1 MSVAGMV
8 FVKRDFAVRTF
19 WKKMLAAIVALAVLG
34 GLAGAGVV
42 WWANQPLPLQR
53 SVAEFSVRQGDG
65 TQAIARN
72 ITQAGVQLSPALL
85 QAWLGLAGQ
94 SGRFKAGNYELRKN
108 DTPRSLLRKLMRGE
122 FALKKFRIG
131 EGWNIRQ
138 LRAALASAEGLKNDS
153 AALSDA
159 DLLKAVGGEPMASAE
174 GMFFPDTYKY
184 APNTSDLQI
193 LRMAHQTLQRKLDAA
208 WQSRADDL
216 PLQTPYDLLKL
227 ASIVEKET
235 GHGPDRAMV
244 SGVMVNRLR
253 INMRLQTD
261 PTVIYGLGA
270 AYDGS
275 LSRADLQQ
283 DTPFNTYTRTG
294 LPPTPIAM
302 PSEAALA
309 AAASPAETKALYFVA
324 RNDGTGA
331 SEFSETLQQHNR
343 AVQRFIL
350 KKP

>member
-1 MSVAGMV
+1 M
-8 FVKRDFAVRTF
+8 
-19 WKKMLAAIVALAVLG
+19 
-34 GLAGAGVV
+34 
-42 WWANQPLPLQR
+42 
-53 SVAEFSVRQGDG
+53 
-65 TQAIARN
+65 
-72 ITQAGVQLSPALL
+72 
-85 QAWLGLAGQ
+85 
-94 SGRFKAGNYELRKN
+94 
-108 DTPRSLLRKLMRGE
+108 SLLRKLVRGD

-131 EGWNIRQ
+131 EGWNMRQ
-138 LRAALASAEGLKNDS
+138 LRAALRNAEGLKNDS
-153 AALSDA
+153 ANLDDAALLQA
-159 DLLKAVGGEPMASAE
+159 IGVEKAAMAPTAE
-174 GMFFPDTYKY
+174 GLFFPDTYKY

-193 LRMAHQTLQRKLDAA
+193 LRQSYQTMQRKLEAA
-208 WQSRADDL
+208 WASRADDL
-216 PLQTPYDLLKL
+216 PLKTPYDLLKL

-235 GHGPDRAMV
+235 GYGPDRAMV

-261 PTVIYGLGA
+261 PTVIYGMGS

-275 LSRADLQQ
+275 IRRADLLQ
-283 DTPFNTYTRTG
+283 DTPYNTYTRQG

-302 PSEAALA
+302 PSESALA

>member
-1 MSVAGMV
+1 M
-8 FVKRDFAVRTF
+8 RTV
-19 WKKMLAAIVALAVLG
+19 WKKSFLALLVL
-34 GLAGAGVV
+34 LVFAAAGVF
-42 WWANQPLPLQR
+42 WWSRQPLKLQR
-53 SVAEFSVRQGDG
+53 SVAEFSVKPGDG
-65 TQAIARN
+65 THAIARSLA
-72 ITQAGVQLSPALL
+72 QAGVQSSPALL
-85 QAWLGLAGQ
+85 QAWLTVTGQ
-94 SGRFKAGNYELRKN
+94 SSRFKAGDYELRKS
-108 DTPRSLLRKLMRGE
+108 DTPRSLLRKLVRGE
-122 FALKKFRIG
+122 FALKKFRIA
-131 EGWNIRQ
+131 EGWNMRQ
-138 LRAALASAEGLKNDS
+138 LRAALRKAEGLKNDS
-153 AALSDA
+153 AHMDDA
-159 DLLKAVGGEPMASAE
+159 ALLKAVGGEAAASAE

-193 LRMAHQTLQRKLDAA
+193 LRQSYQTMQRKLEAA
-208 WQSRADDL
+208 WASRADDL
-216 PLQTPYDLLKL
+216 PLQNPYDLLKL

-235 GHGPDRAMV
+235 GYGPDRAMV

-261 PTVIYGLGA
+261 PTVIYGLGS

-275 LSRADLQQ
+275 LSRADLMR
-283 DTPFNTYTRTG
+283 DTPFNTYTRQG

-302 PSEAALA
+302 PGEAALA
-309 AAASPAETKALYFVA
+309 AAASPADTKALYFVA

>member
-1 MSVAGMV
+1 MNSTG
-8 FVKRDFAVRTF
+8 
-19 WKKMLAAIVALAVLG
+19 
-34 GLAGAGVV
+34 
-42 WWANQPLPLQR
+42 
-53 SVAEFSVRQGDG
+53 
-65 TQAIARN
+65 
-72 ITQAGVQLSPALL
+72 L
-85 QAWLGLAGQ
+85 QAWLSLTGQ
-94 SGRFKAGNYELRKN
+94 ASRFKAGDYELRKK
-108 DTPRSLLRKLMRGE
+108 DTPLSLLRKLVRGD

-131 EGWNIRQ
+131 EGWNMRQ
-138 LRAALASAEGLKNDS
+138 LRAALRNAEGLKNDS
-153 AALSDA
+153 ANLDDAALLQA
-159 DLLKAVGGEPMASAE
+159 IGVEKAAMAPTAE
-174 GMFFPDTYKY
+174 GLFFPDTYKY

-193 LRMAHQTLQRKLDAA
+193 LQQSYQTMQRKLEAA
-208 WQSRADDL
+208 WASRADDL
-216 PLQTPYDLLKL
+216 PLKTPYDLLKL

-235 GHGPDRAMV
+235 GYGPDRAMV

-261 PTVIYGLGA
+261 PTVIYGMGS

-275 LSRADLQQ
+275 IRRADLLQ
-283 DTPFNTYTRTG
+283 DTPYNTYTRQG

-302 PSEAALA
+302 PSESALA

>member
-1 MSVAGMV
+1 M
-8 FVKRDFAVRTF
+8 RTF
-19 WKKMLAAIVALAVLG
+19 WKKLAAAVLAFAV
-34 GLAGAGVV
+34 LMVIAGAGIF
-42 WWANQPLPLQR
+42 WWSRQPLQLQGN
-53 SVAEFSVRQGDG
+53 VAEFSVKPGDN
-65 TQAIARN
+65 ARSIAHN
-72 ITQAGVQLSPALL
+72 ITQAGVQSSPMLL
-85 QAWLGLAGQ
+85 QAWLSLTGQ
-94 SGRFKAGNYELRKN
+94 ASRFKAGDYELRKK
-108 DTPRSLLRKLMRGE
+108 DTPLSLLRKLVRGD

-131 EGWNIRQ
+131 EGWNMRQ
-138 LRAALASAEGLKNDS
+138 LRAALRNAEGLKNDS
-153 AALSDA
+153 ANLDDAALLQA
-159 DLLKAVGGEPMASAE
+159 IGVEKAAMAPTAE
-174 GMFFPDTYKY
+174 GLFFPDTYKY
-184 APNTSDLQI
+184 APNTPDLQI
-193 LRMAHQTLQRKLDAA
+193 LRQSYQTMQRKLEAA
-208 WQSRADDL
+208 WASRADDL
-216 PLQTPYDLLKL
+216 PLKTPYDLLKL

-235 GHGPDRAMV
+235 GYGPDRAMV

-261 PTVIYGLGA
+261 PTVIYGMGS

-275 LSRADLQQ
+275 IRRADLLQ
-283 DTPFNTYTRTG
+283 DTPYNTYTRQG

-302 PSEAALA
+302 PSESALA

>member
-1 MSVAGMV
+1 M
-8 FVKRDFAVRTF
+8 RTF
-19 WKKMLAAIVALAVLG
+19 WKKLAAAVLAFAV
-34 GLAGAGVV
+34 LMVIAGAGIF
-42 WWANQPLPLQR
+42 WWSRQPLQLQGN
-53 SVAEFSVRQGDG
+53 VAEFSVKPGDN
-65 TQAIARN
+65 ARSIAHN
-72 ITQAGVQLSPALL
+72 ITQAGVLSSPMLL
-85 QAWLGLAGQ
+85 QAWLSLTGQ
-94 SGRFKAGNYELRKN
+94 ASRFKAGDYELRKK
-108 DTPRSLLRKLMRGE
+108 DTPLSLLRKLVRGD

-131 EGWNIRQ
+131 EGWNMRQ
-138 LRAALASAEGLKNDS
+138 LRAALRNAEGLKNDS
-153 AALSDA
+153 ANLDDAAL
-159 DLLKAVGGEPMASAE
+159 LQEIGVEKAAMAPTAE
-174 GMFFPDTYKY
+174 GLFFPDTYKY

-193 LRMAHQTLQRKLDAA
+193 LRQSYQTMQRKLEAA
-208 WQSRADDL
+208 WASRADDL
-216 PLQTPYDLLKL
+216 PLKTPYDLLTL

-235 GHGPDRAMV
+235 GYGPDRAMV

-261 PTVIYGLGA
+261 PTVIYGMGS

-275 LSRADLQQ
+275 IRRADLLQ
-283 DTPFNTYTRTG
+283 DTPYNTYTRQG

-302 PSEAALA
+302 PSESALA

>member
-94 SGRFKAGNYELRKN
+94 SGRFKAGDYELRKN

-208 WQSRADDL
+208 WQSRAD
-216 PLQTPYDLLKL
+216 
-227 ASIVEKET
+227 ASSKE
-235 GHGPDRAMV
+235 
-244 SGVMVNRLR
+244 S
-253 INMRLQTD
+253 
-261 PTVIYGLGA
+261 
-270 AYDGS
+270 
-275 LSRADLQQ
+275 
-283 DTPFNTYTRTG
+283 
-294 LPPTPIAM
+294 
-302 PSEAALA
+302 
-309 AAASPAETKALYFVA
+309 
-324 RNDGTGA
+324 
-331 SEFSETLQQHNR
+331 TL
-343 AVQRFIL
+343 
-350 KKP
+350 

>member
-1 MSVAGMV
+1 M
-8 FVKRDFAVRTF
+8 RTF
-19 WKKMLAAIVALAVLG
+19 WKKIAAAVLAFAV
-34 GLAGAGVV
+34 LTVIAGAGVF
-42 WWANQPLPLQR
+42 WWSRQPLQLQGN
-53 SVAEFSVRQGDG
+53 VAEFSVKPGDN
-65 TQAIARN
+65 ARSIAHN
-72 ITQAGVQLSPALL
+72 ITQAGVQSSPMLL
-85 QAWLGLAGQ
+85 QAWLSLTGQ
-94 SGRFKAGNYELRKN
+94 ASRFKAGDYELRKK
-108 DTPRSLLRKLMRGE
+108 DTPLSLLRKLVRGD

-131 EGWNIRQ
+131 EGWNMRQ
-138 LRAALASAEGLKNDS
+138 LRAALRNAEGLKNDS
-153 AALSDA
+153 ANLDDAALLQA
-159 DLLKAVGGEPMASAE
+159 IGVEKAAMAPTAE
-174 GMFFPDTYKY
+174 GLFFPDTYKY

-193 LRMAHQTLQRKLDAA
+193 LRQSYQTMQRKLEAA
-208 WQSRADDL
+208 WASRADDL
-216 PLQTPYDLLKL
+216 PLKTPYDLLKL

-235 GHGPDRAMV
+235 GYGPDRAMV

-261 PTVIYGLGA
+261 PTVIYGMGS
-270 AYDGS
+270 AYEGS
-275 LSRADLQQ
+275 IRRVDLLQ
-283 DTPFNTYTRTG
+283 DTPYNTYTRQG

-324 RNDGTGA
+324 RKDGTGA

>member
-1 MSVAGMV
+1 M
-8 FVKRDFAVRTF
+8 RTF
-19 WKKMLAAIVALAVLG
+19 WKKLAAAVLAFAV
-34 GLAGAGVV
+34 LMVIAGAGIF
-42 WWANQPLPLQR
+42 WWSRQPLQLQGN
-53 SVAEFSVRQGDG
+53 VAEFSVKPGDN
-65 TQAIARN
+65 ARSIAHN
-72 ITQAGVQLSPALL
+72 ITQAGVQSSPLLL
-85 QAWLGLAGQ
+85 QAWLSLTGQ
-94 SGRFKAGNYELRKN
+94 ASRFKAGDYELRKK
-108 DTPRSLLRKLMRGE
+108 DTPLSLLRKLVRGD

-131 EGWNIRQ
+131 EGWNMRQ
-138 LRAALASAEGLKNDS
+138 LRAALRNAEGLKNDS
-153 AALSDA
+153 ANLDDAALLQA
-159 DLLKAVGGEPMASAE
+159 IGVEKAAMAPTAE
-174 GMFFPDTYKY
+174 GLFFPDTYKY

-193 LRMAHQTLQRKLDAA
+193 LQQSYQTMQRKLEAA
-208 WQSRADDL
+208 WASRADDL
-216 PLQTPYDLLKL
+216 PLKTPYDLLKL

-235 GHGPDRAMV
+235 GYGPDRAMV
-244 SGVMVNRLR
+244 SVMVNRLR

-261 PTVIYGLGA
+261 PTVIYGMGS

-275 LSRADLQQ
+275 IRRADLLQ
-283 DTPFNTYTRTG
+283 DTPYNTYTRQG

-302 PSEAALA
+302 PSESALA

>member
-1 MSVAGMV
+1 
-8 FVKRDFAVRTF
+8 
-19 WKKMLAAIVALAVLG
+19 MLLA
-34 GLAGAGVV
+34 GLAGAGVF
-42 WWANQPLPLQR
+42 WWAGQPLPLKR
-53 SVAEFSVRQGDG
+53 STVEFSIQPGASAAAVAQSMVD
-65 TQAIARN
+65 
-72 ITQAGVQLSPALL
+72 AGVQQSPLALRL
-85 QAWLGLAGQ
+85 WLGVTGQ
-94 SGRFKAGNYELRKN
+94 SSRFKAGDYELRKT
-108 DTPRSLLRKLMRGE
+108 DTPRSLLRKLVRGE

-131 EGWNIRQ
+131 EGWNMRQ
-138 LRAALASAEGLKNDS
+138 LRAALAKAEGLKNDS
-153 AALSDA
+153 AAMSDA
-159 DLLKAVGGEPMASAE
+159 ELLQAVGGQGAQGTPSAE
-174 GMFFPDTYKY
+174 GWFFPDTYKY

-193 LRMAHQTLQRKLDAA
+193 LRMAHQTMQRKLDAA
-208 WQSRADDL
+208 WQSRTDDL

-235 GHGPDRAMV
+235 GYGPDRAMV

-283 DTPFNTYTRTG
+283 DTPFNTYTRQG

-302 PSEAALA
+302 PGEAALA
-309 AAASPAETKALYFVA
+309 AAASPADTKALYFVA

>member
-1 MSVAGMV
+1 MGTASLLCGV
-8 FVKRDFAVRTF
+8 
-19 WKKMLAAIVALAVLG
+19 LA
-34 GLAGAGVV
+34 GLAGAGVF
-42 WWANQPLPLQR
+42 WWSGQPLSLKR
-53 SVAEFSVRQGDG
+53 STVEFSVPPAASAAAVAQSVVD
-65 TQAIARN
+65 
-72 ITQAGVQLSPALL
+72 AGVQQSPVMLRLWLTATG
-85 QAWLGLAGQ
+85 QA
-94 SGRFKAGNYELRKN
+94 SRFKAGDYELRKT
-108 DTPRSLLRKLMRGE
+108 DTPRSLLRKLVRGE

-131 EGWNIRQ
+131 EGWNMRQ
-138 LRAALASAEGLKNDS
+138 LRAALAKAEGLKNDS
-153 AALSDA
+153 ARLSDA
-159 DLLKAVGGEPMASAE
+159 ELLQALSGQAAHNMPSAE
-174 GMFFPDTYKY
+174 GLFFPDTYKY

-193 LRMAHQTLQRKLDAA
+193 LRMAYQTMQRKLDAA

-235 GHGPDRAMV
+235 GYGPDRAMV

-302 PSEAALA
+302 PGEAALA
-309 AAASPAETKALYFVA
+309 AAASPADTKALYFVA

>member
-1 MSVAGMV
+1 MRS
-8 FVKRDFAVRTF
+8 F
-19 WKKMLAAIVALAVLG
+19 WKKVGTAVLLCVVLAALAS
-34 GLAGAGVV
+34 AGVF
-42 WWANQPLPLQR
+42 WWASQPLSLKR
-53 SVAEFSVRQGDG
+53 STVEFSVQPGASAAAVAQSVVD
-65 TQAIARN
+65 
-72 ITQAGVQLSPALL
+72 AGVQQSPLALRL
-85 QAWLGLAGQ
+85 WLGLSGQ
-94 SGRFKAGNYELRKN
+94 TDRFKAGDYELRKT
-108 DTPRSLLRKLMRGE
+108 DTPRSLLRKLVRGE
-122 FALKKFRIG
+122 FALRKFRIG
-131 EGWNIRQ
+131 EGWNMRQ
-138 LRAALASAEGLKNDS
+138 LRTALGKAEGLKNDS
-153 AALSDA
+153 ARLSDA
-159 DLLKAVGGEPMASAE
+159 ELLQAVGGQAAQGTPSAE
-174 GMFFPDTYKY
+174 GWFFPDTYKY

-193 LRMAHQTLQRKLDAA
+193 LRMAHQTMQRKLDAA
-208 WQSRADDL
+208 WQSRTDDL

-235 GHGPDRAMV
+235 GYGPDRAMV

-302 PSEAALA
+302 PGEAALA
-309 AAASPAETKALYFVA
+309 AAASPADTRALYFVA

>member
-1 MSVAGMV
+1 M
-8 FVKRDFAVRTF
+8 RTF
-19 WKKMLAAIVALAVLG
+19 WKKLAAAVLAFAV
-34 GLAGAGVV
+34 LMVIAGAGIF
-42 WWANQPLPLQR
+42 WWSRQPLQLQGN
-53 SVAEFSVRQGDG
+53 VAEFSVKPGDN
-65 TQAIARN
+65 ARSIAHN
-72 ITQAGVQLSPALL
+72 ITQAGVQSSPMLL
-85 QAWLGLAGQ
+85 QAWLSLTGQ
-94 SGRFKAGNYELRKN
+94 ASRFKAGDYELRKK
-108 DTPRSLLRKLMRGE
+108 DTPLSLLRKLVRGD

-131 EGWNIRQ
+131 EGWNMRQ
-138 LRAALASAEGLKNDS
+138 LRAALRNAEGLKNDS
-153 AALSDA
+153 ANLDDAALLQA
-159 DLLKAVGGEPMASAE
+159 IGVEKAAMAPTAE
-174 GMFFPDTYKY
+174 GLFFPDTYKY

-193 LRMAHQTLQRKLDAA
+193 LRQSYQTMQRKLEAA
-208 WQSRADDL
+208 WASRADDL
-216 PLQTPYDLLKL
+216 PLKTPYDLLNR
-227 ASIVEKET
+227 ASSVEKET
-235 GHGPDRAMV
+235 GYGPDRAMV

-261 PTVIYGLGA
+261 PTVIYGMGS

-275 LSRADLQQ
+275 IRRADLLQ
-283 DTPFNTYTRTG
+283 DTPYNTYTRQG

-302 PSEAALA
+302 PSESALA

>member
-1 MSVAGMV
+1 M
-8 FVKRDFAVRTF
+8 RTF
-19 WKKMLAAIVALAVLG
+19 WKKLAAAVLAFAV
-34 GLAGAGVV
+34 LMVIAGAGIF
-42 WWANQPLPLQR
+42 WWSRQPLQLQGN
-53 SVAEFSVRQGDG
+53 VAEFSVKPGDN
-65 TQAIARN
+65 ARSIAHN
-72 ITQAGVQLSPALL
+72 ITQAGVQSSPMLL
-85 QAWLGLAGQ
+85 QAWLSLTGQ
-94 SGRFKAGNYELRKN
+94 ASRFKAGDYELRKK
-108 DTPRSLLRKLMRGE
+108 DTPLSLLRKLVRGD

-131 EGWNIRQ
+131 EGWNMRQ
-138 LRAALASAEGLKNDS
+138 LRAALRNAEGLKNDS
-153 AALSDA
+153 ANLDDAALLQA
-159 DLLKAVGGEPMASAE
+159 IGVEKAAMAPTAE
-174 GMFFPDTYKY
+174 GLFFPDTYKY

-193 LRMAHQTLQRKLDAA
+193 LRQSYQIMQRKLEAA
-208 WQSRADDL
+208 WASRDDDL
-216 PLQTPYDLLKL
+216 PLKTPYDLLKL

-235 GHGPDRAMV
+235 GYGPDRAMV

-261 PTVIYGLGA
+261 PTVIYGMGS

-275 LSRADLQQ
+275 IRRADLLQ
-283 DTPFNTYTRTG
+283 DTPYNTYTRQG

-302 PSEAALA
+302 PSESALA

>member
-1 MSVAGMV
+1 M
-8 FVKRDFAVRTF
+8 RIF
-19 WKKMLAAIVALAVLG
+19 WKKLAAAVLAFAV
-34 GLAGAGVV
+34 LMVIAGAGIF
-42 WWANQPLPLQR
+42 WWSRQPLQLQGN
-53 SVAEFSVRQGDG
+53 VAEFSVKPGDN
-65 TQAIARN
+65 AHSIAHN
-72 ITQAGVQLSPALL
+72 ITQAGVQSSPLLL
-85 QAWLGLAGQ
+85 QAWLSLTGQ
-94 SGRFKAGNYELRKN
+94 ASRFKAGDYELRKK
-108 DTPRSLLRKLMRGE
+108 DTPLSLLRKLVRGD

-131 EGWNIRQ
+131 EGWNMRQ
-138 LRAALASAEGLKNDS
+138 LRAALRNAEGLKNDS
-153 AALSDA
+153 ANLDDAALLQA
-159 DLLKAVGGEPMASAE
+159 IGVEKAAMAPTAE
-174 GMFFPDTYKY
+174 GLFFPDTYKY

-193 LRMAHQTLQRKLDAA
+193 LRQSYQTMQRKLEAA
-208 WQSRADDL
+208 WASRADDL
-216 PLQTPYDLLKL
+216 PLKTPYDLLKL

-235 GHGPDRAMV
+235 GYGPDRAMV

-261 PTVIYGLGA
+261 PTVIYGMGS

-275 LSRADLQQ
+275 IRRADLLQ
-283 DTPFNTYTRTG
+283 DTPYNTYTRQG

-302 PSEAALA
+302 PSESALA

-350 KKP
+350 KKQ

>member
-1 MSVAGMV
+1 MWPNFLSNPE
-8 FVKRDFAVRTF
+8 TTP
-19 WKKMLAAIVALAVLG
+19 AALHTT
-34 GLAGAGVV
+34 
-42 WWANQPLPLQR
+42 
-53 SVAEFSVRQGDG
+53 SHK
-65 TQAIARN
+65 
-72 ITQAGVQLSPALL
+72 
-85 QAWLGLAGQ
+85 QAWLSLTGQ
-94 SGRFKAGNYELRKN
+94 ASRFKAGDYELRKK
-108 DTPRSLLRKLMRGE
+108 DTPLSLLRKLVRGD

-131 EGWNIRQ
+131 EGWNMRQ
-138 LRAALASAEGLKNDS
+138 LRAALRNAEGLKNDS
-153 AALSDA
+153 ANLDDAALLQA
-159 DLLKAVGGEPMASAE
+159 IGVEKAAMAPTAE
-174 GMFFPDTYKY
+174 GLFFPDTYKY

-193 LRMAHQTLQRKLDAA
+193 LRQSYQTMQRKLEAA
-208 WQSRADDL
+208 WASRADDL
-216 PLQTPYDLLKL
+216 PLKTPYDLLKL

-235 GHGPDRAMV
+235 GYGPDRAMV

-261 PTVIYGLGA
+261 PTVIYGMGS

-275 LSRADLQQ
+275 IRRADLLQ
-283 DTPFNTYTRTG
+283 DTPYNTYTRQG

-302 PSEAALA
+302 PSESALA

>member
-1 MSVAGMV
+1 M
-8 FVKRDFAVRTF
+8 RTF
-19 WKKMLAAIVALAVLG
+19 WKKLAAAVLAFAV
-34 GLAGAGVV
+34 LTVIAGAGVF
-42 WWANQPLPLQR
+42 WWSRQPLQLQGN
-53 SVAEFSVRQGDG
+53 VAEFSVKPGDN
-65 TQAIARN
+65 ARSIAHN
-72 ITQAGVQLSPALL
+72 ITQAGVQSSPLLL
-85 QAWLGLAGQ
+85 QAWLSLTGQ
-94 SGRFKAGNYELRKN
+94 ASRFKAGDYELRKK
-108 DTPRSLLRKLMRGE
+108 DTPLSLLRKLVRGD

-131 EGWNIRQ
+131 EGWNMRQ
-138 LRAALASAEGLKNDS
+138 LRAALRNAEGLKNDS
-153 AALSDA
+153 ANLDDAALLQA
-159 DLLKAVGGEPMASAE
+159 IGVEKAAMAPTAE
-174 GMFFPDTYKY
+174 GLFFPDTYKY

-193 LRMAHQTLQRKLDAA
+193 LRQSYQTMQRKLEAA
-208 WQSRADDL
+208 WASRADDL
-216 PLQTPYDLLKL
+216 PLKTPYDLLKL

-235 GHGPDRAMV
+235 GYGPDRAMV

-261 PTVIYGLGA
+261 PTVIYGMGS

-275 LSRADLQQ
+275 IRRADLLQ
-283 DTPFNTYTRTG
+283 DTPYNTYTRQG

-302 PSEAALA
+302 PSESALA

>member
-1 MSVAGMV
+1 M
-8 FVKRDFAVRTF
+8 FRVRSF
-19 WKKMLAAIVALAVLG
+19 WKKVGTAMLLCGVLA
-34 GLAGAGVV
+34 GLAGAGVF
-42 WWANQPLPLQR
+42 WWSGQPLSLKR
-53 SVAEFSVRQGDG
+53 GTVEFSVQPGASAAAVAQSVVD
-65 TQAIARN
+65 
-72 ITQAGVQLSPALL
+72 AGVQQSPVMLRL
-85 QAWLGLAGQ
+85 WLGLSGQ
-94 SGRFKAGNYELRKN
+94 TDRFKAGDYELRKT
-108 DTPRSLLRKLMRGE
+108 DTPRSLLRKLVRGE
-122 FALKKFRIG
+122 FALKKLRIG
-131 EGWNIRQ
+131 EGWNMRQ
-138 LRAALASAEGLKNDS
+138 LRAALAKAEGLKNDS
-153 AALSDA
+153 AAMSDA
-159 DLLKAVGGEPMASAE
+159 ELLQAVGGQGMPSAE
-174 GMFFPDTYKY
+174 GWFFPDTYKY
-184 APNTSDLQI
+184 APNTSDVQI
-193 LRMAHQTLQRKLDAA
+193 LRMAHQTMQRKLDAA

-235 GHGPDRAMV
+235 GYGPDRAMV

-261 PTVIYGLGA
+261 PSVIYGLGT

-302 PSEAALA
+302 PGEAALA
-309 AAASPAETKALYFVA
+309 AAASPADTKALYFVA